1 MTLASKGAG
10 DTRETQTKT
19 KSSDKMNNPTMTPRQ
34 QREHLFAIREQDARS
49 PYNLISASATA
60 MHVPLYATTPREQ
73 RDVLFRIDAQDAP
86 SPFVLKLAA

>member
-1 MTLASKGAG
+1 VRFSDFQQGNPPS
-10 DTRETQTKT
+10 ETKPNHP
-19 KSSDKMNNPTMTPRQ
+19 DKMNNPTMTPRQ

>member
-1 MTLASKGAG
+1 MVSSKA
-10 DTRETQTKT
+10 TRRAKP
-19 KSSDKMNNPTMTPRQ
+19 KPNHPDKMNNPTMTPRQ

-49 PYNLISASATA
+49 PYNIMPASATA
-60 MHVPLYATTPREQ
+60 MQVVVFAKTPREQ